1 MEYLL
6 ALYWVASVLALA
18 AAAVPI
24 CARLFSRFPDRGAA
38 LAPGVAF
45 ALLGLVAYWVGHVRW
60 GTGVAALSVLSVF
73 VLGAVAARNAELP
86 DWRTV
91 VAPLGVF
98 LAAFAFFVAVRAVN
112 PAVAAAGGEK
122 FLDFALLE
130 SIFLAESLPPKDPW
144 FAGKRV
150 RYYYGGILSLGAFS
164 QAIGVA
170 PKYAYNLGLA
180 TCYAALTTGAYGVA
194 AAVADHRD
202 RSTVLA
208 GLLAVLFVGLAGPLA
223 TPVRVLL
230 GFLPADLV
238 HEYGRAAVA
247 GIRMPLTD
255 AFATATH
262 LDQWNPWIARYV
274 VPDTITVTPMWSY
287 LNGDL
292 HAHVIAPIFLV
303 PAIGVAFEGW
313 RAADPRRRAALL
325 LGVLPVFAG
334 ALAITSTWSLPTA
347 AGIGFLALA
356 LADPHPA
363 SVLPERARQRV
374 PTATDARGELS
385 RYALAGGG
393 GLVVGLVGAAFAA
406 PFLLFQAP
414 PNEGIGWLPPRSPL
428 GPYLLAF
435 GTFLAVFVAYLA
447 RRAALTARRAAVVA
461 VAWCALLAV
470 AVTQT
475 AGAVAVL
482 VPLLGAAWYLR
493 RTDCAGFAAVLVVA
507 GAGLLLAVEVAYA
520 KVWPHDPRA
529 PRWNTVYKVSMQ
541 VAVIWGL
548 GTAVAAAS
556 LLEPALERAR
566 VTASDA
572 TPSLSRADWMGVTVA
587 VLVVLSATTF
597 PALALSA
604 HFDDPPYEPEH
615 ATLDATDYVEDYHPQ
630 EAEAFDWLRSNVD
643 GQPAMLTAG
652 DEPIYQ
658 WLNAPSVFTG
668 IPAVVGWKHEKGYRP
683 DDVYEQRVTDV
694 RIMFTADQPVQA
706 VLFDKYDV
714 QYVYYGPV
722 ERERYPEA
730 TFGGPGVEQ
739 VFQNEDVTIYSVDP
753 DAACAATNLSC
764 FPD

>member
-1 MEYLL
+1 MEALL
-6 ALYWVASVLALA
+6 TLYWLASVLALT

-24 CARLFSRFPDRGAA
+24 CARLFQRFPDNGAA

-45 ALLGLVAYWVGHVRW
+45 ATLALVAYWVGHVRW
-60 GTGVAALSVLSVF
+60 GAGVAALSVLSVF
-73 VLGAVAARNAELP
+73 ALGAAAARTAELP
-86 DWRTV
+86 DRRAV
-91 VAPLGVF
+91 IGPLAVF
-98 LAAFAFFVAVRAVN
+98 VAAFAFFVAVRAVD
-112 PAVAAAGGEK
+112 PSVHAAGGEK
-122 FLDFALLE
+122 FLDFALLK
-130 SIFLAESLPPKDPW
+130 SIFLAESLPPEDPW

-150 RYYYGGILSLGAFS
+150 RYYYGGILSISAFA
-164 QAIGVA
+164 QAIDVA
-170 PKYAYNLGLA
+170 PRYAYNFGLA

-208 GLLAVLFVGLAGPLA
+208 GLLAVFFVGLAGPLA

-230 GFLPADLV
+230 GFLPYDLV
-238 HEYGRAAVA
+238 YEYGRAAVA
-247 GIRMPLTD
+247 GIRAPLAD

-262 LDQWNPWIARYV
+262 LDQWNAWIARYV

-313 RAADPRRRAALL
+313 RATDPRRRAVLL

-363 SVLPERARQRV
+363 SLLPERAAQRV
-374 PTATDARGELS
+374 PTAADARGELS
-385 RYALAGGG
+385 RYALAAGG

-428 GPYLLAF
+428 APYLLAY
-435 GTFLAVFVAYLA
+435 GTFVAIFVAYLA
-447 RRAALTARRAAVVA
+447 RCAALDARRAALLTLA
-461 VAWCALLAV
+461 AGALVAV

-475 AGAVAVL
+475 AGAAALLL
-482 VPLLGAAWYLR
+482 VLLGAAWYLR
-493 RTDCAGFAAVLVVA
+493 RTDRAGFAAVLVVA
-507 GAGLLLAVEVAYA
+507 GAGLLLVVEFAYA

-548 GTAVAAAS
+548 GAAIAAAS
-556 LLEPALERAR
+556 LLEPAVERAR
-566 VTASDA
+566 AVVADT
-572 TPSLSRADWMGVTVA
+572 TPTLSRADWAGVVVA
-587 VLVVLSATTF
+587 VLVVLSAATF
-597 PALALSA
+597 PALALKA
-604 HFDDPPYEPEH
+604 HFDDPPYEPKD
-615 ATLDATDYVEDYHPQ
+615 ATLDATDFVEDYHPQ
-630 EAEAFDWLRSNVD
+630 EAEAFEWLRTNVD
-643 GQPAMLTAG
+643 GQPTMLTAG
-652 DEPIYQ
+652 AEPMYT
-658 WLNAPSVFTG
+658 WLNAPTVFTG
-668 IPAVVGWKHEKGYRP
+668 IPAVLGWRHEKGYRP
-683 DDVYEQRVTDV
+683 DPVYEERRDDV
-694 RIMFTADQPVQA
+694 RFMYRGDQRTQA
-706 VLFDKYDV
+706 LLFDKYDV

-722 ERERYPEA
+722 ERERYPNA
-730 TFGGPGVEQ
+730 TFGGPGVDL
-739 VFQNEDVTIYSVDP
+739 VYKNERVSIYRVDA
-753 DAACAATNLSC
+753 DAACAAANITC
-764 FPD
+764 IAD